1 MPALCDGCRGQ
12 VGKQVIEHL
21 SVKYVR
27 DLAAYQA
34 QELIE
39 MFGTATGN
47 RRHANVCA
55 LQLGLRPIFNAGVRT
70 R

>member
-1 MPALCDGCRGQ
+1 M
-12 VGKQVIEHL
+12 IEHL

-39 MFGTATGN
+39 MFGSATGN

>member
-1 MPALCDGCRGQ
+1 M
-12 VGKQVIEHL
+12 GKQVVEHL

-34 QELIE
+34 KELIE

-55 LQLGLRPIFNAGVRT
+55 LQLGLLPIFDAGVRT